1 MAGQVQGPRPWAQRS
16 ALKRIF
22 HTGIQGKTVN
32 YRFGLGLVE
41 KIEAHCSAWSVCL
54 DLAQAQFTL
63 HHVEVN

>member
-1 MAGQVQGPRPWAQRS
+1 M
-16 ALKRIF
+16 KRIF
-22 HTGIQGKTVN
+22 HTSIQGKTVN